1 MLIPLQ
7 RNSLRAVPW
16 RPATSVLLHSFLLI
30 LFLLCIFQDGVIL
43 SRLTFNL
50 KKKKIPFFVYVF
62 IDWERERERE
72 RTTEQRWPGCLLLI

>member
-1 MLIPLQ
+1 MQ

-50 KKKKIPFFVYVF
+50 KKKIPFFVYVF

-72 RTTEQRWPGCLLLI
+72 RQRTTEQRWLGCLLLI